1 LPDACLTNGFRT
13 KYNSKNSHEEVFTMA
28 EGVLNVT
35 TATWEQEVLQ
45 APSLVMV
52 DFWAVWCGPCR
63 MIAPTVEELAKE
75 YSGRVI
81 VAKLNTDENPDIA
94 SKYKIMGIPTIMFFK
109 AGQKVDQVVGAVP
122 KPQLK
127 AKLDSLLA
135 G

>member
-1 LPDACLTNGFRT
+1 
-13 KYNSKNSHEEVFTMA
+13 MA
-28 EGVLNVT
+28 EGVLSVT

-75 YSGRVI
+75 YAGQVK